1 MRIWFLLFATMVV
14 ANLYA
19 YEPLDS
25 TDKKLEAE
33 FDKHKVKEV
42 YKGEIKIPN
51 SYKKDEEGLYRDKFG
66 KFVSN
71 QQQFYVNFAGKY
83 MIVTHSCGTSCY
95 YRTVEDLSAGKS
107 VKIEGMDKFDNTETR
122 PLFKDSE
129 MGGFAK
135 LYTREDSDL
144 LMARFVN
151 FDTDVC
157 KQEYFVLK
165 TLKNGKK
172 ELKSISK
179 RTPCDTPIE

>member
-1 MRIWFLLFATMVV
+1 MKIWFLLFATMVV

-33 FDKHKVKEV
+33 FEKHKVKEV
-42 YKGEIKIPN
+42 YKGEIKISN

-71 QQQFYVNFAGKY
+71 QQDFYINFAGKY

-107 VKIEGMDKFDNTETR
+107 VKVDGMSKFDNN
-122 PLFKDSE
+122 LAN
-129 MGGFAK
+129 FAVGNNF
-135 LYTREDSDL
+135 LAGYTLLTTREDST
-144 LMARFVN
+144 LMLVQYLEN
-151 FDTDVC
+151 ETDVC

-172 ELKSISK
+172 ELKSISEK
-179 RTPCDTPIE
+179 TPCDTPIE

>member
-1 MRIWFLLFATMVV
+1 MKLNIMMLIFALLTSAFGAE
-14 ANLYA
+14 L
-19 YEPLDS
+19 EQ
-25 TDKKLEAE
+25 KLEAK
-33 FDKHKVKEV
+33 FDKYKVKEV
-42 YKGEIKIPN
+42 YKGEIKIPK
-51 SYKKDEEGLYRDKFG
+51 SYKKDEEGLYRDELG

-144 LMARFVN
+144 LMARYVN
-151 FDTDVC
+151 FDTDIC

-165 TLKNGKK
+165 TLKNGKMK
-172 ELKSISK
+172 LKSISK
-179 RTPCDTPIE
+179 RISCDTPIE